1 MVIVYPLKLNGPCLP
16 LDLNGAC
23 LPLKV
28 KWSFHHVI
36 FVRNSTRKFLFI
48 IFCLPT
54 EAPKLIMKEEFS
66 CVHNISSAITLTC
79 AVSGEWTDFEF
90 LAWKQFLNGK
100 YVRSLDGTVE
110 GRNVLLVIRTCSYQD
125 AGEYVCNVAHNYT
138 NGVRLMS
145 KTSKLFVE
153 DK

>member
-1 MVIVYPLKLNGPCLP
+1 
-16 LDLNGAC
+16 
-23 LPLKV
+23 
-28 KWSFHHVI
+28 
-36 FVRNSTRKFLFI
+36 
-48 IFCLPT
+48 
-54 EAPKLIMKEEFS
+54 MKDEFS
-66 CVHNISSAITLTC
+66 CVYNISRAVTLTC

-110 GRNVLLVIRTCSYQD
+110 GRNGLLVIRTCSYQD

-138 NGVRLMS
+138 KEIRLMS

-153 DK
+153 GK